1 MPHRP
6 RRSLRIIPLA
16 ATLALVAA
24 GVAGVARGQ
33 SVAPRFTNPGIWQP
47 VPQAVADTLSAPA
60 LLRLHRRLV
69 AHEDSLIRY
78 GRMLVAYGVPW
89 RYAPRPPRGPLS
101 FGTYASLVGVALFYN
116 ATCPAGRSACERDAG
131 GYVDSYRS
139 IDKLA
144 HATSAL
150 ALTSLTIEGGV
161 RPRDAAV
168 ATFLGSVGF
177 ELTQAEGGG
186 YYSARDVTANA
197 TGIAAAWAWS
207 AWVARRRAAVAKR

>member
-1 MPHRP
+1 MRHRS
-6 RRSLRIIPLA
+6 RCIIPLA
-16 ATLALVAA
+16 ATLSLAAA
-24 GVAGVARGQ
+24 GAARGQ
-33 SVAPRFTNPGIWQP
+33 SVAPRFANPGIWQP
-47 VPQAVADTLSAPA
+47 IPQAVADTLSAGA

-69 AHEDSLIRY
+69 AHEDSLIGY
-78 GRMLVAYGVPW
+78 GRMLLAYGVPW
-89 RYAPRPPRGPLS
+89 RHAPRLPRGPLS
-101 FGTYASLVGVALFYN
+101 AGTYATLVGVALLYN
-116 ATCPAGRSACERDAG
+116 ATCPAGRSACERDPG

-168 ATFLGSVGF
+168 VTFLASVGF

-197 TGIAAAWAWS
+197 TGIATAWVWS
-207 AWVARRRAAVAKR
+207 AWVGRRRAALARR